1 MDQGFPIWQHCIL
14 WAMVGG
20 GLVVCMLAFYSDN
33 QSLNPADAC
42 LFL

>member
-14 WAMVGG
+14 WAMVG